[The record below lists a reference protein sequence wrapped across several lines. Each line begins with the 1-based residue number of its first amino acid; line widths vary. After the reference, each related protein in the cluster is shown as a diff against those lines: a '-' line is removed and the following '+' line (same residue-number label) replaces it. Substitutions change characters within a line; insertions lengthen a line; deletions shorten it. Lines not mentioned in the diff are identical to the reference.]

1 MQKFTHF
8 DLLEI
13 TKKEEAIKTLLTQQ
27 KEKKMYSPKQET
39 INNILNYSK
48 ALSIRKSKHLDFIE
62 LVLN

>member
-1 MQKFTHF
+1 MKKFTHF

-13 TKKEEAIKTLLTQQ
+13 TEKEEVLKTLFIHP
-27 KEKKMYSPKQET
+27 KEKKMFSPKKET

>member
-1 MQKFTHF
+1 MPKITHF

-13 TKKEEAIKTLLTQQ
+13 TEQEQKLKSLLSQKKEN
-27 KEKKMYSPKQET
+27 KMFAPKQKT

-48 ALSIRKSKHLDFIE
+48 ALSVRKSKHLDFIE

>member
-13 TKKEEAIKTLLTQQ
+13 SEEEAKFKALLNEK
-27 KEKKMYSPKQET
+27 KEKKMYSPKKET

-48 ALSIRKSKHLDFIE
+48 ALSIRKSKNLDFLE
-62 LVLN
+62 LILN

>member
-8 DLLEI
+8 NLQEI
-13 TKKEEAIKTLLTQQ
+13 TAKENELKRLLNLTEEKMDYTPKKE
-27 KEKKMYSPKQET
+27 T
-39 INNILNYSK
+39 IDNILNYSK

>member
-13 TKKEEAIKTLLTQQ
+13 TKKEEAFKALLTHQ

-48 ALSIRKSKHLDFIE
+48 ALSIRKSKNLDFIE
-62 LVLN
+62 IVLN